1 MINRGECTFVQKVR
15 NAQKAGAAAVLI
27 ADKNYLSRLGLFT
40 LLSESSNFEVDYT
53 DNDDFDSLVSLIK
66 KNKPQILVLD
76 FQSLNFT
83 SKQIYTLTKTFKRL
97 QVLAITDYMSRAE
110 MQAALD
116 MGVRSYLLK
125 ECDKEEIIEALHATH
140 NVERFLCGK
149 VAYFLSNTDEFKVI
163 RPQLDKV
170 SCQGLG
176 ITDRELDVIRLI
188 SEGLSNKLI
197 ADKLELSTH
206 TINTHRKNI
215 MAKLDIPNTAGIV
228 MFAVKN
234 NLLVA

>member
-1 MINRGECTFVQKVR
+1 MIS
-15 NAQKAGAAAVLI
+15 VLI
-27 ADKNYLSRLGLFT
+27 ADKNYLSRLGLYT
-40 LLSESSNFEVDYT
+40 LLSASSNFEVDYT
-53 DNDDFDSLVSLIK
+53 EDENFENLVSCIQ
-66 KNKPQILVLD
+66 KNKPKILVLD
-76 FQSLNFT
+76 FQSLGFN
-83 SKQIYTLTKTFKRL
+83 SKHISILTKTFKRL
-97 QVLAITDYMSRAE
+97 QILAITDYMSRSE
-110 MQAALD
+110 MQSALD
-116 MGVRSYLLK
+116 SGVRSYLLK

-140 NVERFLCGK
+140 NGERFLCGK
-149 VAYFLSNTDEFKVI
+149 VAYFLANTEALEVI
-163 RPQLDKV
+163 KPQLDKV

-215 MAKLDIPNTAGIV
+215 MTKLNIPNTAGIV

-234 NLLVA
+234 KLLAA

>member
-1 MINRGECTFVQKVR
+1 MIS
-15 NAQKAGAAAVLI
+15 VLI
-27 ADKNYLSRLGLFT
+27 ADNNYLSRLGLYT
-40 LLSESSNFEVDYT
+40 LLSTSANFEVDYT
-53 DNDDFDSLVSLIK
+53 EDDNFDNLVSSIK
-66 KNKPQILVLD
+66 KNKPKILVLD
-76 FQSLNFT
+76 FQSLNFS
-83 SKQIYTLTKTFKRL
+83 SKQISVLTKTFKRL

-110 MQAALD
+110 MQSALD
-116 MGVRSYLLK
+116 SGVRSYLLK
-125 ECDKEEIIEALHATH
+125 ECDKEEIIEALHATF
-140 NVERFLCGK
+140 NGERFLCGK
-149 VAYFLSNTDEFKVI
+149 VAYFLANSEDLEI
-163 RPQLDKV
+163 MRPELEKV

-206 TINTHRKNI
+206 TVNTHRKNI

-234 NLLVA
+234 KLLVA

>member
-1 MINRGECTFVQKVR
+1 MIS
-15 NAQKAGAAAVLI
+15 VLI

-40 LLSESSNFEVDYT
+40 LLNGATNFEVDYT
-53 DNDDFDSLVSLIK
+53 DEEDFDSLISLIK
-66 KNKPQILVLD
+66 KNKPKILVLD
-76 FQSLNFT
+76 FQSLNF
-83 SKQIYTLTKTFKRL
+83 SIAQISNLLKTFKRL
-97 QVLAITDYMSRAE
+97 QILAITDFLARKD

-116 MGVRSYLLK
+116 AGIRSYLLK
-125 ECDKEEIIEALHATH
+125 ECDKEEILEALHATY
-140 NVERFLCGK
+140 NGERFLCGQ
-149 VAYFLSNTDEFKVI
+149 VAHYLTHTEEHTINQPSE
-163 RPQLDKV
+163 KV

-215 MAKLDIPNTAGIV
+215 MSKLNILNTAGIV

-234 NLLVA
+234 KLLVA

>member
-1 MINRGECTFVQKVR
+1 MIS
-15 NAQKAGAAAVLI
+15 VLI
-27 ADKNYLSRLGLFT
+27 ADNNYLSRLGLYT
-40 LLSESSNFEVDYT
+40 LLSTSANFEVDYT
-53 DNDDFDSLVSLIK
+53 EDENFDNLVSSIK
-66 KNKPQILVLD
+66 KNKPKILVLD
-76 FQSLNFT
+76 FQSLNFS
-83 SKQIYTLTKTFKRL
+83 SKQISVLTKTFKRL

-110 MQAALD
+110 MQSAID
-116 MGVRSYLLK
+116 SGVRSYLLK
-125 ECDKEEIIEALHATH
+125 ECDKEEIIEALHATF
-140 NVERFLCGK
+140 NGERFLCGK
-149 VAYFLSNTDEFKVI
+149 VAYFLANSEDLEI
-163 RPQLDKV
+163 MRPELEKV

-206 TINTHRKNI
+206 TVNTHRKNI

-234 NLLVA
+234 KLLVA

>member
-1 MINRGECTFVQKVR
+1 MIS
-15 NAQKAGAAAVLI
+15 VLI
-27 ADKNYLSRLGLFT
+27 ADNNYLSRLGLYT
-40 LLSESSNFEVDYT
+40 LLSTSANFDVEYTEDENFE
-53 DNDDFDSLVSLIK
+53 NLVASIK
-66 KNKPQILVLD
+66 KNKPKILVLD
-76 FQSLNFT
+76 FQSLNFS
-83 SKQIYTLTKTFKRL
+83 SKQISLLTKTFKRL

-110 MQAALD
+110 MQSALD
-116 MGVRSYLLK
+116 SGVRSYLLK
-125 ECDKEEIIEALHATH
+125 ECDKEEIIEALHATY
-140 NVERFLCGK
+140 NGERFLCGK
-149 VAYFLSNTDEFKVI
+149 VAYFLANSQDLELM
-163 RPQLDKV
+163 RPELERV

-206 TINTHRKNI
+206 TVNTHRKNI

>member
-1 MINRGECTFVQKVR
+1 MIS
-15 NAQKAGAAAVLI
+15 VLI

-40 LLSESSNFEVDYT
+40 LLNESLNFEVDYT
-53 DNDDFDSLVSLIK
+53 DSDDFNDLISIIK
-66 KNKPQILVLD
+66 KNKPKILVLD

-83 SKQIYTLTKTFKRL
+83 INQISELLKIFKRL
-97 QVLAITDYMSRAE
+97 QILAITDFLKRQE

-116 MGVRSYLLK
+116 AGVRSYLLK
-125 ECDKEEIIEALHATH
+125 ECDKEEILEALHATYSG
-140 NVERFLCGK
+140 ERFLCGR
-149 VAYFLSNTDEFKVI
+149 VVHYLTHTEE
-163 RPQLDKV
+163 QLLVTPTEKV

-206 TINTHRKNI
+206 TVNTHRKNI
-215 MAKLDIPNTAGIV
+215 MAKLNIPNTAGIV

-234 NLLVA
+234 KLLAA

>member
-1 MINRGECTFVQKVR
+1 MIS
-15 NAQKAGAAAVLI
+15 VLI

-40 LLSESSNFEVDYT
+40 LLSTSSNFEVDYT
-53 DNDDFDSLVSLIK
+53 EDENFENLVSCIQ
-66 KNKPQILVLD
+66 KNKPKILVLD
-76 FQSLNFT
+76 FQSLGFN
-83 SKQIYTLTKTFKRL
+83 SKQISTLTKTFKRL
-97 QVLAITDYMSRAE
+97 QILAITDYMSKSE
-110 MQAALD
+110 MQSALD
-116 MGVRSYLLK
+116 SGVRSYLLK

-140 NVERFLCGK
+140 NGERFLCGK
-149 VAYFLSNTDEFKVI
+149 VAYFLSNTEELEVVK
-163 RPQLDKV
+163 PQLDKV

-215 MAKLDIPNTAGIV
+215 MTKLNIPNTAGIV

-234 NLLVA
+234 NLLAA

>member
-1 MINRGECTFVQKVR
+1 MIS
-15 NAQKAGAAAVLI
+15 VLI

-40 LLSESSNFEVDYT
+40 LLSGSSNFEVDYT
-53 DNDDFDSLVSLIK
+53 DNDDFESLVSIIK
-66 KNKPQILVLD
+66 KNKPKILVLD
-76 FQSLNFT
+76 FQSLGFT
-83 SKQIYTLTKTFKRL
+83 SKQISILTKTFKRL

-110 MQAALD
+110 MQSALD

-140 NVERFLCGK
+140 NGERFLCGK
-149 VAYFLSNTDEFKVI
+149 VAYFLANSEELEVM
-163 RPQLDKV
+163 RPKLDKV

-206 TINTHRKNI
+206 TVNTHRKNI
-215 MAKLDIPNTAGIV
+215 MAKLNIPNTAGIV

-234 NLLVA
+234 NLLAA

>member
-1 MINRGECTFVQKVR
+1 MIS
-15 NAQKAGAAAVLI
+15 VLI
-27 ADKNYLSRLGLFT
+27 ADNNYLSRLGLYT
-40 LLSESSNFEVDYT
+40 LLSTSANFEVDYT
-53 DNDDFDSLVSLIK
+53 EDENFDNLVSSIK
-66 KNKPQILVLD
+66 KNKPKILVLD
-76 FQSLNFT
+76 FQSLNFS
-83 SKQIYTLTKTFKRL
+83 SKQISVLTKTFKRL

-110 MQAALD
+110 MQSALD
-116 MGVRSYLLK
+116 SGVRSYLLK
-125 ECDKEEIIEALHATH
+125 ECDKEEIIEALHATF
-140 NVERFLCGK
+140 NGERLLCGK
-149 VAYFLSNTDEFKVI
+149 VAYFLANSEDLEI
-163 RPQLDKV
+163 MRPELEKV

-206 TINTHRKNI
+206 TVNTHRKNI

-234 NLLVA
+234 KLLVA

>member
-1 MINRGECTFVQKVR
+1 MIS
-15 NAQKAGAAAVLI
+15 VLI

-40 LLSESSNFEVDYT
+40 LLNESSNFEVDYT
-53 DNDDFDSLVSLIK
+53 ENEDFDSLMSVIK
-66 KNKPQILVLD
+66 KKKPKILVLD
-76 FQSLNFT
+76 FQSLNFN
-83 SKQIYTLTKTFKRL
+83 SKQISILIKTFKRL
-97 QVLAITDYMSRAE
+97 QVLAITDYMNRSE
-110 MQAALD
+110 MQSALD
-116 MGVRSYLLK
+116 IGVRSYLLK
-125 ECDKEEIIEALHATH
+125 ECDKEEIIEALHATY
-140 NVERFLCGK
+140 NGERFLCGK
-149 VAYFLSNTDEFKVI
+149 VAFFLANSDKLELMS
-163 RPQLDKV
+163 PQLDKV

-206 TINTHRKNI
+206 TVNTHRKNI
-215 MAKLDIPNTAGIV
+215 MAKLNIPNTAGIV

>member
-1 MINRGECTFVQKVR
+1 MFKINLNKKMIS
-15 NAQKAGAAAVLI
+15 VLI

-40 LLSESSNFEVDYT
+40 LLNESSNFEVDYT
-53 DNDDFDSLVSLIK
+53 ENEDFDSLMSVIK
-66 KNKPQILVLD
+66 KKKPKILVLD
-76 FQSLNFT
+76 FQSLNFN
-83 SKQIYTLTKTFKRL
+83 SKQISTLIKTFKRL
-97 QVLAITDYMSRAE
+97 QVLAITDYMNRSE
-110 MQAALD
+110 MQSALD
-116 MGVRSYLLK
+116 IGVRSYLLK
-125 ECDKEEIIEALHATH
+125 ECDKEEIIEALHATY
-140 NVERFLCGK
+140 NGERFLCGK
-149 VAYFLSNTDEFKVI
+149 VAFFLANSDKLELMS
-163 RPQLDKV
+163 PQLDKV

-206 TINTHRKNI
+206 TVNTHRKNI
-215 MAKLDIPNTAGIV
+215 MAKLNIPNTAGIV

>member
-1 MINRGECTFVQKVR
+1 MI
-15 NAQKAGAAAVLI
+15 AVLI

-53 DNDDFDSLVSLIK
+53 DNDDFESLVSVIK
-66 KNKPQILVLD
+66 KNKPQILILD
-76 FQSLNFT
+76 FQSLNFN

-140 NVERFLCGK
+140 NGERFLCGK

-163 RPQLDKV
+163 RPQLNKV

>member
-1 MINRGECTFVQKVR
+1 MISI
-15 NAQKAGAAAVLI
+15 LI
-27 ADKNYLSRLGLFT
+27 ADKNYLSRLGLYT
-40 LLSESSNFEVDYT
+40 LLSTSANFEVDYT
-53 DNDDFDSLVSLIK
+53 EDDNFENLLICIK
-66 KNKPQILVLD
+66 KIKPKILVLD
-76 FQSLNFT
+76 FQSLNFNAN
-83 SKQIYTLTKTFKRL
+83 QIASITKTFKRL
-97 QVLAITDYMSRAE
+97 QILAITDYMSKKN
-110 MQAALD
+110 MQSALD
-116 MGVRSYLLK
+116 SGVRSYLLK
-125 ECDKEEIIEALHATH
+125 ECDKDEIIEALHATYSG
-140 NVERFLCGK
+140 ERFLCGK
-149 VAYFLSNTDEFKVI
+149 VAYFLANQEDLEIVK
-163 RPQLDKV
+163 PQLNKV

-215 MAKLDIPNTAGIV
+215 MTKLQIPNTAGIV

>member
-1 MINRGECTFVQKVR
+1 MIS
-15 NAQKAGAAAVLI
+15 VLI

-40 LLSESSNFEVDYT
+40 LLTTSSSFEVDYT
-53 DNDDFDSLVSLIK
+53 DDDNFDNLIGSIK
-66 KNKPQILVLD
+66 KNKPKILVLD
-76 FQSLNFT
+76 FQSLNFNA
-83 SKQIYTLTKTFKRL
+83 KQISILTKTFKRL
-97 QVLAITDYMSRAE
+97 QVLAITDYMSKSE
-110 MQAALD
+110 MQSALD
-116 MGVRSYLLK
+116 NGVRSYLLK
-125 ECDKEEIIEALHATH
+125 ECDKEEIIEALHATY
-140 NVERFLCGK
+140 NGERFLCGK
-149 VAYFLSNTDEFKVI
+149 VAYFLSNDQELAVAK
-163 RPQLDKV
+163 PQLDKV

-206 TINTHRKNI
+206 TVNTHRKNI
-215 MAKLDIPNTAGIV
+215 MTKLDIPNTAGIV

>member
-1 MINRGECTFVQKVR
+1 MV
-15 NAQKAGAAAVLI
+15 
-27 ADKNYLSRLGLFT
+27 
-40 LLSESSNFEVDYT
+40 SS
-53 DNDDFDSLVSLIK
+53 IK
-66 KNKPQILVLD
+66 KNKPKILVLD
-76 FQSLNFT
+76 FQSLNFS
-83 SKQIYTLTKTFKRL
+83 SKQISVLTKTFKRL

-110 MQAALD
+110 MQSAID
-116 MGVRSYLLK
+116 SGVRSYLLK
-125 ECDKEEIIEALHATH
+125 ECDKEEIIEALHATF
-140 NVERFLCGK
+140 NGERFLCGK
-149 VAYFLSNTDEFKVI
+149 VAYFLANSEDLEI
-163 RPQLDKV
+163 MRPELEKV

-206 TINTHRKNI
+206 TVNTHRKNI

-234 NLLVA
+234 KLLVA